1 MINLLWSALNLAL
14 WLSILYTFFRA
25 ARLVKQYIG
34 MGTALFFG
42 FGLLLIGCDKS
53 PNQLTPPSNLLSSVP
68 KDAPLGNA
76 SSHQAI
82 NLGGSNK
89 LELRAEYYQENG
101 KVRPRGLYA
110 TVSGFMV
117 GHTWQPSGGFL
128 EQSGRQLRYHTF
140 LTHNWNLLG
149 VQIFTQTEE
158 FSGAIP
164 M

>member
-1 MINLLWSALNLAL
+1 MTNLLWSALNLAL
-14 WLSILYTFFRA
+14 VLGLLYTSFQA
-25 ARLVKQYIG
+25 TQLVRQHIG
-34 MGTALFFG
+34 SGTALFFV
-42 FGLLLIGCDKS
+42 FGLLLIGCGKS
-53 PNQLTPPSNLLSSVP
+53 TKQQIASSNLLSHIP

-117 GHTWQPSGGFL
+117 GHTWQPNGGFL
-128 EQSGRQLRYHTF
+128 EQSGRHLRYHTF

-149 VQIFTQTEE
+149 VQVFTQTEE
-158 FSGAIP
+158 FSGA
-164 M
+164 MSM